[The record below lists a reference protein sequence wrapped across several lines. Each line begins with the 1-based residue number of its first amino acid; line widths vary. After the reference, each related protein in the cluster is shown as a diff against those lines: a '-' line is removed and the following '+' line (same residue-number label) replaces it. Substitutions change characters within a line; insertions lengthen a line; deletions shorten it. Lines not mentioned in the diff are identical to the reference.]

1 MLILALVL
9 QSSVAIPLTGEMLLR
24 SELGDS
30 IHGAAHP
37 AAKTDSASAGQHNPP
52 KELVANA
59 VAQNSDSTLAP
70 STPKNCVVL
79 KSYMQ
84 MTVALSCSDGHDN
97 ASCFDASGK
106 QTIQTH
112 SDAIL
117 DHLRLAAQS
126 EELPQTRFT
135 LSSSVSDGHVLDVR
149 MEFTGAAAMK
159 FGRDLVQHL
168 RGTAFDWLPPR
179 SSLSH
184 LLFGDDIDCKH
195 PAPRR
200 CDAEDYECKQST
212 NPLATA
218 TPLPTAHSA
227 EHCSIASSVLHIGF
241 KVQGQAA
248 IDAEAKFLDSIKT
261 LAQGAG
267 LSFAHNVAESAA
279 AASPMVDLVTSAS
292 ADGTFQV
299 ALTFH
304 GASTAALGHSLK
316 NTLAQSLGS
325 LSGHH
330 LVSMRIDDKFQC
342 SRPTAS
348 TPDAIATAF
357 AAADADAIA
366 AATAADA
373 ALISHAAEAEA
384 AAATAGAAA
393 KVGVAQADAIERAVA
408 HAAAD
413 GTHAPSADA
422 EGVHPAGAVER
433 KAAQPWEAEQT
444 FAHDDTDSFGDA
456 TTDDPEPMNKPLPDD
471 TDHFFDAAK

>member
-37 AAKTDSASAGQHNPP
+37 AAKMDSASAGQHNPP

-179 SSLSH
+179 SAATIR
-184 LLFGDDIDCKH
+184 G
-195 PAPRR
+195 
-200 CDAEDYECKQST
+200 
-212 NPLATA
+212 ATA
-218 TPLPTAHSA
+218 SVCGPEGRVAPPSEIGRHS
-227 EHCSIASSVLHIGF
+227 
-241 KVQGQAA
+241 QR
-248 IDAEAKFLDSIKT
+248 
-261 LAQGAG
+261 
-267 LSFAHNVAESAA
+267 LSRAR
-279 AASPMVDLVTSAS
+279 
-292 ADGTFQV
+292 
-299 ALTFH
+299 
-304 GASTAALGHSLK
+304 AST
-316 NTLAQSLGS
+316 
-325 LSGHH
+325 
-330 LVSMRIDDKFQC
+330 
-342 SRPTAS
+342 
-348 TPDAIATAF
+348 
-357 AAADADAIA
+357 
-366 AATAADA
+366 
-373 ALISHAAEAEA
+373 HACTRESC
-384 AAATAGAAA
+384 
-393 KVGVAQADAIERAVA
+393 I
-408 HAAAD
+408 HPS
-413 GTHAPSADA
+413 THA
-422 EGVHPAGAVER
+422 R
-433 KAAQPWEAEQT
+433 I
-444 FAHDDTDSFGDA
+444 
-456 TTDDPEPMNKPLPDD
+456 
-471 TDHFFDAAK
+471 